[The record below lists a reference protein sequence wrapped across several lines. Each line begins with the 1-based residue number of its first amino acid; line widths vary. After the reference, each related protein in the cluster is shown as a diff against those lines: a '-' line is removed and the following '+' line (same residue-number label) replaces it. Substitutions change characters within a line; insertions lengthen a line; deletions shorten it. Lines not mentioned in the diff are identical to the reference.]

1 VKFAIRQSP
10 PVSLAQ
16 QKAWGLGQEQ
26 EQEQR
31 RQVSVVRLWVQI
43 SCLSC
48 FLTAAQHR

>member
-1 VKFAIRQSP
+1 MKFAIRQSP

-31 RQVSVVRLWVQI
+31 RQVSVVRLG
-43 SCLSC
+43 CK
-48 FLTAAQHR
+48 FLACRVF